1 MARMQSDCACR
12 ADLRNAA
19 TAALAATT
27 LAACS
32 PTLNWREA
40 RPEGSGFVV
49 MFPCRPQHQQR
60 DVALAGSVV
69 AMRMNACSAG
79 GANFALA
86 TIDAGDPGRVTPDLA
101 ALRTQ
106 LLANLGG
113 AAVEQQPLTLA
124 GATPNPESVR
134 LHAVG
139 KRPDGSRVVADG
151 AFFVKGL
158 TLYQATVLA
167 GDDGPGREAVDTFF
181 GAIRLP

>member
-1 MARMQSDCACR
+1 MQSVCAGR

-19 TAALAATT
+19 TAVLAAT

-32 PTLNWREA
+32 PTLDWRDVH
-40 RPEGSGFVV
+40 PQGSSAVL
-49 MFPCRPQHQQR
+49 MFPCRPHHAQR
-60 DVALAGSVV
+60 DVPLAGTVV
-69 AMRMNACSAG
+69 SMRMDACSAG

-86 TIDAGDPGRVTPDLA
+86 TIDGGDPQRVTPALV
-101 ALRTQ
+101 ALRSQ
-106 LLANLGG
+106 LLANMG
-113 AAVEQQPLTLA
+113 AAPVEQHALSLP

-134 LHAVG
+134 LHALG
-139 KRPDGSRVVADG
+139 KRPDGSDVVADA

-167 GDDGPGREAVDTFF
+167 GDDGPGRDAVDTFF